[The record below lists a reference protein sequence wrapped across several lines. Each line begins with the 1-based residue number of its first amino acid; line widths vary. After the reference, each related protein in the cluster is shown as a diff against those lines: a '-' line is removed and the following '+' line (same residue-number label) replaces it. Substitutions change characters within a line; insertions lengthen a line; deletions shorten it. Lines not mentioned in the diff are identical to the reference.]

1 MIKLQIAYQSGD
13 TEEYSFPSFEQAYS
27 VFKKRLCVSVYEMY
41 IKCGSHILAGYFQ
54 PMNRFSDY
62 D

>member
-1 MIKLQIAYQSGD
+1 MIKLQIAYRSGD
-13 TEEYSFPSFEQAYS
+13 IEEFSFPSFEQAYS

-41 IKCGSHILAGYFQ
+41 IKNGTHLLACYFQ

>member
-41 IKCGSHILAGYFQ
+41 IKCGSHILAGYF
-54 PMNRFSDY
+54 PP
-62 D
+62 